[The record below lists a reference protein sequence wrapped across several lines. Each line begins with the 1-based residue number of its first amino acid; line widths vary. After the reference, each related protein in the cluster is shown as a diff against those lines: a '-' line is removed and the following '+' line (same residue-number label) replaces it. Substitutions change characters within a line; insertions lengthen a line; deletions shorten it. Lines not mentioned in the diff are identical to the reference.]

1 MCLILALFLSAVG
14 AIAEETAA
22 QTTAQTTVETD
33 EKGLEEVL
41 AAYKAL
47 KGSNRMKSLDS
58 LKQELTTY
66 VTDGKLT
73 QEQADLILKY
83 YMEQFASR
91 GEKQPVNNGKNDQKG
106 RSKQQPTNNGEQRQ
120 QRQQSQSKGGCA
132 DVDTMSSATK
142 QNGGQPTNN
151 GEQGQ
156 RQQRQQ
162 SQPNGSQQNGESNGE
177 VDTTSGAT
185 AKKGK

>member
-1 MCLILALFLSAVG
+1 MKKILSLILILALFLSAVG

-33 EKGLEEVL
+33 EKGLTEAL
-41 AAYKAL
+41 AAYKEL
-47 KGSNRMKSLDS
+47 KGSARVKSLDT

-66 VTDGKLT
+66 VNEGKLT

-106 RSKQQPTNNGEQRQ
+106 RGQRQQHQNGSVDSTSGATTKKQIGQPTNNGEQVQRQ
-120 QRQQSQSKGGCA
+120 QRQNGGQQPRNGSS
-132 DVDTMSSATK
+132 DVDTMSSAT
-142 QNGGQPTNN
+142 T
-151 GEQGQ
+151 
-156 RQQRQQ
+156 
-162 SQPNGSQQNGESNGE
+162 
-177 VDTTSGAT
+177 
-185 AKKGK
+185 KKGK